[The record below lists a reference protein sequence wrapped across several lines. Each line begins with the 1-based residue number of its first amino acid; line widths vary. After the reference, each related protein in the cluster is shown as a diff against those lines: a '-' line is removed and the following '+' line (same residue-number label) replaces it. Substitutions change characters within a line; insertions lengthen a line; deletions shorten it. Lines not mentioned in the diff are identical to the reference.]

1 VSEDLLVELF
11 TQVGRVNSVHMP
23 KDKLTGL
30 HGGYG
35 FVEFL
40 DVADADYAI
49 QIMGMVKLFSRPM
62 RVNKSSLDKKS
73 GQNSLDVGANLF
85 IGNLDPAD
93 VDEKL
98 LYDTFSAF
106 GTIIK
111 PPKIMRDDMTNTSKG
126 FGFVSFDAFEASD
139 LAIECMNNQYLCN
152 RQISVQYSF
161 KRASTGGEGSGGH
174 AGAAREPGRAD
185 ARGGEPAPAVPVRE
199 GRDSRRGQGGAAY
212 AQHHVRDGDGTAGPG
227 GTAGAAGHG
236 AAASAADAGDDD
248 GWHGHA
254 PPAAADAAAGDGHAP
269 AAASASDAA
278 ASHAGDASAA
288 SSAAAHVM
296 RWKFSECNEC
306 A

>member
-1 VSEDLLVELF
+1 MSEDLLVELF

-161 KRASTGGEGSGGH
+161 KRASTGGEGSDVVAEGGRGPGGMPERH
-174 AGAAREPGRAD
+174 GSQAERMLAAANPHRQFLSEKGGIPGAARGVQRTPNTMFATGM
-185 ARGGEPAPAVPVRE
+185 AP
-199 GRDSRRGQGGAAY
+199 
-212 AQHHVRDGDGTAGPG
+212 PG
-227 GTAGAAGHG
+227 GMAGRPGLPG
-236 AAASAADAGDDD
+236 M
-248 GWHGHA
+248 A
-254 PPAAADAAAGDGHAP
+254 PPPPPPMPGMMMGGMGMP
-269 AAASASDAA
+269 PPPPPMPPQ
-278 ASHAGDASAA
+278 G
-288 SSAAAHVM
+288 M
-296 RWKFSECNEC
+296 GMPPPPPQPPMPPPPMQGMPPPPPPPPPM
-306 A
+306 